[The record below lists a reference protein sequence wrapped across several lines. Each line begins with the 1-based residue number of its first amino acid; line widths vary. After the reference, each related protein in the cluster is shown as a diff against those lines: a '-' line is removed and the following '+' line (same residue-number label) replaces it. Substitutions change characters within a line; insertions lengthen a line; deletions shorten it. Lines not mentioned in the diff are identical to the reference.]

1 MATRTRRR
9 IRNTWWRRLLRG
21 TKAVL
26 QYLWRGICWVFSKL
40 WRVICWIG
48 RMLRGSLKWML
59 IVALIAG
66 VIWVIL
72 LLTGNGNLVTD
83 LLPTPTPGIIQ
94 TATPAPV
101 ATSTPA
107 AWQFATATPAPTP
120 TAVPA
125 TVPTQPPVVSTG
137 VAQASTWNETQTR
150 VGTGNTGI
158 VQASTIYLRKEAST
172 NSEKVKTLDSCD
184 AVTILQE
191 TGEWFYVRDAEG
203 SVGYVKKCFIQRNSN
218 EWIVLSGLTNIYS
231 YPAYTSPSQEGALIN
246 QRPAG
251 ETYAILTEIS
261 NEYGEWYKI
270 RFELGVGFIK
280 KAEGGFYTSS
290 QIDYYYSL
298 ERETVEIS
306 EETTVW
312 MQPGK
317 VRAMT
322 VPVGTQVQVIDG
334 QNVNGYLM
342 VIIRV
347 NENGAVDTIGFIS
360 ENDIGRG

>member
-1 MATRTRRR
+1 MATTTRRR
-9 IRNTWWRRLLRG
+9 KRNTWWRRLLNG
-21 TKAVL
+21 LKVVL
-26 QYLWRGICWVFSKL
+26 QYLWAGVCWVFSKL
-40 WRVICWIG
+40 WKLICWVG
-48 RMLRGSLKWML
+48 RTLRGSLKWML

-66 VIWVIL
+66 VIWLIL
-72 LLTGNGNLVTD
+72 FLTGNGNLVTD

-94 TATPAPV
+94 TATPAPA
-101 ATSTPA
+101 ATSTPT
-107 AWQFATATPAPTP
+107 AWQLATATPMPIAVSTP
-120 TAVPA
+120 
-125 TVPTQPPVVSTG
+125 VPTQVPSTA
-137 VAQASTWNETQTR
+137 VAQASTWNETQKSIA
-150 VGTGNTGI
+150 GNSNVGI
-158 VQASTIYLRKEAST
+158 VQASTIYLRKGASS

-191 TGEWFYVRDAEG
+191 TGEWFYVRDSEG
-203 SVGYVKKCFIQRNSN
+203 TLGYVKKCFIQRNSN
-218 EWIVLSGLTNIYS
+218 EWIVLSALTNIYS

-270 RFELGVGFIK
+270 RFELGVGFVK

-298 ERETVEIS
+298 ERETVEIA

-317 VRAMT
+317 VHAMT
-322 VPVGTQVQVIDG
+322 VPAGTTVQIIDG
-334 QNVNGYLM
+334 QVVNGYLM

-360 ENDIGRG
+360 ESDIGRG